1 VLQNTTMDSIQSPDI
16 AEPSSTVVFEQPLNE
31 RMRTYLRLE
40 FLYRQTV
47 FHQTNDDCWASR
59 AAMSSVLEILAITA
73 RGDARAD
80 VLKELERQLGVLNEF
95 RTRDGVDS
103 DRLHDVMTQL
113 AEHRNQL
120 NSAGGAF
127 MQNLRDSD
135 FLNSVRLRSAIPGGT
150 CEFDLRDYFHW
161 LNLPFENRKADFNE
175 WMSSIGIL
183 CEAVISLLWVTRQNS
198 RPQIQTAAAGHFQLN
213 LDRDSH
219 CQLLRIALP
228 GDSKLFPEISGS
240 HYRCSINFMEWN
252 GVTVR
257 STQTPKDVEFLLT
270 TCV

>member
-1 VLQNTTMDSIQSPDI
+1 MDSTQ
-16 AEPSSTVVFEQPLNE
+16 PSDATESTVTFEQPLNE

-40 FLYRQTV
+40 FLYKQTL
-47 FHQTNDDCWASR
+47 FHQTHSDCWASR
-59 AAMSSVLEILAITA
+59 SAVSSLLEILAITA

-80 VLKELERQLGVLNEF
+80 VLKELERQLSILNEF

-103 DRLHDVMTQL
+103 DRLHTIMTQL

-120 NSAGGAF
+120 LNVGNAF

-135 FLNSVRLRSAIPGGT
+135 FLNAIRLRSAIPGGT

-161 LNLPFENRKADFNE
+161 LNQPFENRQSAFNE
-175 WMSSIGIL
+175 WMGSISML
-183 CEAVISLLWVTRQNS
+183 CYAVIGLLWVTRQNS
-198 RPQIQTAAAGHFQLN
+198 RPERRTATAGHFQLN

-219 CQLLRIALP
+219 CQLLRITLP
-228 GDSKLFPEISGS
+228 NDTKLFPEISGS
-240 HYRCSINFMEWN
+240 HYRCSISFMDWH
-252 GVTVR
+252 GVMVR
-257 STQTPKDVEFLLT
+257 STQTKEDVEFLLT

>member
-1 VLQNTTMDSIQSPDI
+1 MDSTTTAT
-16 AEPSSTVVFEQPLNE
+16 AEQSSTVAFEQPLNE

-47 FHQTNDDCWASR
+47 FHQSQDDYWASR
-59 AAMSSVLEILAITA
+59 AAMSSILEILAITA

-80 VLKELERQLGVLNEF
+80 VLKELERQLSVLNEF

-103 DRLHDVMTQL
+103 DRLHDIMSQL

-135 FLNSVRLRSAIPGGT
+135 FLNAVRLRSAIPGGT

-161 LNLPFENRKADFNE
+161 LNQPFDIRKVDFGD
-175 WMSSIGIL
+175 WMSSISVL
-183 CEAVISLLWVTRQNS
+183 CEAVITLLWVTRQNS
-198 RPQIQTAAAGHFQLN
+198 RPQVQVASSGHFQLN

-228 GDSKLFPEISGS
+228 ADTKLFPEISGS
-240 HYRCSINFMEWN
+240 HYRCSISFMEWN
-252 GVTVR
+252 GVNAR

-270 TCV
+270 TCL

>member
-1 VLQNTTMDSIQSPDI
+1 MYSN
-16 AEPSSTVVFEQPLNE
+16 PSSESATESHAVIFEQPLNE

-40 FLYRQTV
+40 FLYRQTL
-47 FHQTNDDCWASR
+47 FHQALPDRWASR
-59 AAMSSVLEILAITA
+59 AAVSSLLEILAITA

-80 VLKELERQLGVLNEF
+80 ALKELERQLAVLNEF

-103 DRLHDVMTQL
+103 DRLHSIMTEL

-120 NSAGGAF
+120 NGAAGGAF

-135 FLNSVRLRSAIPGGT
+135 FLNAIRLRSAIPGGT

-161 LNLPFENRKADFNE
+161 LNQPYAVRQTAFNE
-175 WMSSIGIL
+175 WMTSIRAL
-183 CEAVISLLWVTRQNS
+183 CEAVTCLLWVTRQNS
-198 RPQIQTAAAGHFQLN
+198 RPQNQTATAGHFQLN

-228 GDSKLFPEISGS
+228 HDTTLFPEISGS
-240 HYRCSINFMEWN
+240 HYRCSISFMEWH
-252 GVTVR
+252 GVTTR
-257 STQTPKDVEFLLT
+257 STQTTQDVAFLLT